1 MRTIARERIERAEG
15 CRTRRGAFD
24 LSSLPMDDTGT
35 LEGRTLAGRYRVVR
49 LIGTGGMGSVYEG
62 VQLGLDRRVALKVLK
77 PEHVENENSV
87 ARFRQE
93 ALAAAR
99 IAHPHIVQVSDF
111 IATEGEQPFLVMEY
125 VEGKNLRE
133 LVEEQGPLP
142 LDRVVRITSQVLE
155 ALATAHAAG
164 VIHRDIKPDNIVI
177 TSSATLGDLAKV
189 LDFGIAKM
197 THAPASGSPQTEW
210 GAVLGTLTYMP
221 PEQARSEKVDA
232 RSDVYA
238 VGGCMYFAT
247 TGKRPVDPERPGG
260 LVMAIL
266 TEVPESLAKQRPEV
280 DRMFEDIV
288 MRALRKSPLD
298 RFTDA
303 DAMRGAL
310 ATWRDASAAMRAQG
324 LQLKVTT
331 AAMPSTKP
339 VPDLSQRSPDM
350 TIDDR
355 ASGPP
360 GVSIGLRAGGTPTL
374 SPFESSVDAP
384 WNDLEPL
391 SHTAPI
397 GRRPSF
403 PAGRDSA
410 APHSPATM
418 MSPAPPLAMRSV
430 GSQPPP
436 VMMTPRDLHQAPM
449 APVSSPRLS
458 APVSAPQISER
469 PVSTARPRS
478 NEARNLSVV
487 IGVVVLVIF
496 LAAAVIVAAGVFIG
510 MRNERKTTTAPPTA
524 TTTSFDDPNT
534 KGIGIGIAPTVTLTA
549 TATDSTPPAAT
560 TVPPLNPPK
569 KKR

>member
-1 MRTIARERIERAEG
+1 
-15 CRTRRGAFD
+15 
-24 LSSLPMDDTGT
+24 MDDTGS

-62 VQLGLDRRVALKVLK
+62 VQLGLDRRVALKVLR

-111 IATEGEQPFLVMEY
+111 VANEGEQPFLVMEY

-142 LDRVVRITSQVLE
+142 LERVARITSQVLE

-189 LDFGIAKM
+189 LDFGVAKM
-197 THAPASGSPQTEW
+197 TQAPAAGSPQTEW

-232 RSDVYA
+232 RSDIYA

-247 TGKRPVDPERPGG
+247 SGKRPVDPERPGG

-266 TEVPESLAKQRPEV
+266 TEVPQSLTKLRPDV
-280 DRMFEDIV
+280 DRMFDDIV

-303 DAMRGAL
+303 DAMRA
-310 ATWRDASAAMRAQG
+310 AIAAWRDADPATRAQG
-324 LQLKVTT
+324 LHLKVTT

-339 VPDLSQRSPDM
+339 VPDLSHRPLDI
-350 TIDDR
+350 TTND
-355 ASGPP
+355 G
-360 GVSIGLRAGGTPTL
+360 
-374 SPFESSVDAP
+374 AP
-384 WNDLEPL
+384 WSSDLEPL

-397 GRRPSF
+397 GRRPSV
-403 PAGRDSA
+403 PGGRDSWGGDHEA
-410 APHSPATM
+410 RSRPSGSPATM

-436 VMMTPRDLHQAPM
+436 MMMGPAMPVPM
-449 APVSSPRLS
+449 APTSSPRLS
-458 APVSAPQISER
+458 APASAPQLSER

-496 LAAAVIVAAGVFIG
+496 VATGVIIAASVFIG
-510 MRNERKTTTAPPTA
+510 VTREPKTTKSPPTA
-524 TTTSFDDPNT
+524 TTPSFDDPNPP

-549 TATDSTPPAAT
+549 TDSVPPAAT

-569 KKR
+569 KKK